1 MKVII
6 KQRAS
11 TRIVTIL
18 FIKSRAE
25 VRTIMIKAKVKSATP
40 KVRAVTRTAIK
51 AQKVMRS
58 P

>member
-1 MKVII
+1 M
-6 KQRAS
+6 
-11 TRIVTIL
+11 L

-25 VRTIMIKAKVKSATP
+25 VRTIMINAKVKSASP